1 MIAANPELRERELAK
16 LADYAAAVAATLR
29 QRVAG
34 ELQATLAAKAGMSVL
49 RVAIERWA
57 NSDDDRSLPDVMKA
71 SMAELRAVT
80 AGS

>member
-1 MIAANPELRERELAK
+1 
-16 LADYAAAVAATLR
+16 
-29 QRVAG
+29 
-34 ELQATLAAKAGMSVL
+34 MSVL

-57 NSDDDRSLPDVMKA
+57 NSDDDRSLPVIMKA